1 MKKTYLRP
9 ETETENIQSV
19 GFLAQSF
26 SEDGETGD
34 MNLNDGTATNP
45 ISESKEFNFWN

>member
-9 ETETENIQSV
+9 EIETVNVQSV
-19 GFLAQSF
+19 EILAS
-26 SEDGETGD
+26 SWNDGDGTGD